1 MSDYYTNQLLER
13 YQTGRILASEKNT
26 LYAMLKPGI
35 EKDTASEYE
44 SKLKLFI
51 FFTLLLINESFI

>member
-26 LYAMLKPGI
+26 LYAMLKPCI

-51 FFTLLLINESFI
+51 FFTINQ